1 MFGKYFQTKY
11 NYHDYLEFISIK
23 SFIYFIISR
32 FSTKQVGCAVGFLL
46 PPVLVP
52 YSEDLNQIGKDIG
65 TMFYMGAGVTT
76 FFFIM
81 VILSKSNIHTL

>member
-1 MFGKYFQTKY
+1 M
-11 NYHDYLEFISIK
+11 
-23 SFIYFIISR
+23 
-32 FSTKQVGCAVGFLL
+32 GFLL

-52 YSEDLNQIGKDIG
+52 YSDNLDDIGRDLG

-81 VILSKSNIHTL
+81 VIISKL

>member
-1 MFGKYFQTKY
+1 MLKPGSVNICKRLLY
-11 NYHDYLEFISIK
+11 NYFSIL
-23 SFIYFIISR
+23 YF
-32 FSTKQVGCAVGFLL
+32 QVGCAVGFLL

-52 YSEDLNQIGKDIG
+52 YSEDLNQIGKDMG

-81 VILSKSNIHTL
+81 VILSKSSLQA